1 MHGTVN
7 DLSCYITTYLQNGG
21 QEEEAVGQGSLTTT
35 IFVNLLLLNIQA
47 GNLNIKRS
55 LLIKENQISHIKGFA
70 TLFFF
75 TTLLCKGRCK
85 YLGLLKSFLSYTSQL
100 SVDQILIIHILNS
113 SFTVRG
119 GRYGRWLTLTLSCI
133 PLSSSVLTRE
143 EVADDCWR
151 ASIIFPGLRNLHL
164 ED

>member
-7 DLSCYITTYLQNGG
+7 DLSCCITTYLQNGG

-70 TLFFF
+70 ILFFF
-75 TTLLCKGRCK
+75 
-85 YLGLLKSFLSYTSQL
+85 FLPLFY
-100 SVDQILIIHILNS
+100 
-113 SFTVRG
+113 VR
-119 GRYGRWLTLTLSCI
+119 
-133 PLSSSVLTRE
+133 E
-143 EVADDCWR
+143 D
-151 ASIIFPGLRNLHL
+151 ASIWAY
-164 ED
+164 